1 MSPSIQPLF
10 RAQPDPDRL
19 PTPTRPRYTLLRIGI
34 QNIWEYDI
42 TTRFVARDGRLL
54 LRGQN
59 ESGKTKAV
67 EVSLPAVLDA
77 ILRAERLDPFG
88 EQARTMRE
96 NLIGP
101 HTDEDATVVAGYVWA
116 EFGRLTEQGQPQYQT
131 AGYGVRA
138 SRNASGFTSWF
149 FLTGLR
155 PDLDLHLFVDGRPR
169 SQRELDEV
177 LGPQGE
183 VFGGHGDHRAA
194 VNR

>member
-10 RAQPDPDRL
+10 RAQHDPDRL
-19 PTPTRPRYTLLRIGI
+19 PTPTQPRYTLLRIGI
-34 QNIWEYDI
+34 QNVWEYDV

-116 EFGRLTEQGQPQYQT
+116 EFGRLDEHGQPRYQT

-138 SRNASGFTSWF
+138 SATLPGSPPGSSSPTCAPTSIFTCS
-149 FLTGLR
+149 LTVG
-155 PDLDLHLFVDGRPR
+155 
-169 SQRELDEV
+169 
-177 LGPQGE
+177 
-183 VFGGHGDHRAA
+183 RAA
-194 VNR
+194 SESWTRCWVRTGKCSVAMATTSRR